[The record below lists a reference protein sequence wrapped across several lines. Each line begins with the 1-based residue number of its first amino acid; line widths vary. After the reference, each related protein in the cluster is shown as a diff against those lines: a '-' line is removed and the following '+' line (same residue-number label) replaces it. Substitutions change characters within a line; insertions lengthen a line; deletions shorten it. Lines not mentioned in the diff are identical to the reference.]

1 MKKITVL
8 VSIFFF
14 SIVSA
19 ISQPTQAEIDRM
31 MKEAKAEIEKM
42 KKDPANKELL
52 KNMPDMDSLM
62 KKMSTKDYETA
73 LKNITTASSALSA
86 KNKKLL
92 SVLPK
97 KILSANEFTTY
108 LKTLSAQLTQ
118 HIKSSSADSVR
129 LTLNQLGN
137 DAEKISY
144 AAMVAWYK
152 NDPEAA
158 VLLASMA
165 ATLSVDNDLSLS
177 NCAAIF
183 TLAGLENKAIP
194 ILQVLLQRQPNSSTI
209 LNNIAQAYSGLG
221 EVDTAMYYFGR
232 CIKIAPTHPEANNT
246 AAIICLKKGQTE
258 QAKKYCTQSLKGG
271 LTSEAVL
278 TYKKLFKDDDIG
290 KYIDLEPW
298 KVYPFNEHDFTFPD
312 QCEKNADAAT
322 VKREIEAYEKR
333 YRALLEKYK
342 DYEAEML
349 SKAEQISVQVA
360 KNPFENMD
368 MISSLTPY
376 SRRAAYA
383 HHRIV
388 VALLKEESDV
398 ISKHYKESKI
408 LDTEYYAKRKQLEK
422 KREQDNLACGNDNVC
437 VVKVHAAHCRQQNEL
452 SDEYLPKYAVINR
465 DYVKK
470 MWRMNKERFQAFS
483 VYLKMGVK
491 HTTVQF
497 YSYEA
502 HRISTLFNDPLLNGQ
517 IFITGYKL
525 ISPYCYMTDAEMKRI
540 DSLELKENKN
550 CNISVEVPMGV
561 AKMTFNCD
569 EFEFEGGELIKAKF
583 NKNFRSGQ
591 TTLYVGLG
599 AGATIPGFEASAT
612 QYVFVCFD
620 KNNKPVDVGTQGEL
634 ELDVKGVVKGDQKII
649 LKTSMNTGISLEPG
663 PLKHLTDVLPYAFK

>member
-1 MKKITVL
+1 M
-8 VSIFFF
+8 
-14 SIVSA
+14 
-19 ISQPTQAEIDRM
+19 
-31 MKEAKAEIEKM
+31 
-42 KKDPANKELL
+42 
-52 KNMPDMDSLM
+52 
-62 KKMSTKDYETA
+62 
-73 LKNITTASSALSA
+73 
-86 KNKKLL
+86 
-92 SVLPK
+92 
-97 KILSANEFTTY
+97 
-108 LKTLSAQLTQ
+108 
-118 HIKSSSADSVR
+118 
-129 LTLNQLGN
+129 GN
-137 DAEKISY
+137 DGEKISY
-144 AAMVAWYK
+144 AAMAAWYK

-194 ILQVLLQRQPNSSTI
+194 ILQVLLQRLPNSSTI

-271 LTSEAVL
+271 LTGEAVL

-298 KVYPFNEHDFTFPD
+298 KVYPFNEEDFTFPD
-312 QCEKNADAAT
+312 QCEKNADAET
-322 VKREIEAYEKR
+322 IKMEIEAYEKR
-333 YRALLEKYK
+333 YWALLEKYK

-349 SKAEQISVQVA
+349 SKAEQIRAHVA
-360 KNPFENMD
+360 KNPLENMD
-368 MISSLTPY
+368 MIASLTPY
-376 SRRAAYA
+376 SRRAGYAY
-383 HHRIV
+383 HKIV
-388 VALLKEESDV
+388 VALIKDMNDV
-398 ISKHYKESKI
+398 FWKRYNETKI
-408 LDTEYYAKRKQLEK
+408 LDIEFNAKKKILEN
-422 KREQDNLACGNDNVC
+422 KRNQDDLDCRNDNVC
-437 VVKVHAAHCRQQNEL
+437 VLKVHAAHCRQQNEL
-452 SDEYLPKYAVINR
+452 SDEYLPRYAVINR

-470 MWRMNKERFQAFS
+470 MWRINKERFQAFS
-483 VYLKMGVK
+483 VFLKMGVK

-497 YSYEA
+497 YTYEA
-502 HRISTLFNDPLLNGQ
+502 YRISSLFNDPLLNGH

-525 ISPYCYMTDAEMKRI
+525 ISPYCNMTNAEMKRI
-540 DSLELKENKN
+540 ESLEFKENKN

-583 NKNFRSGQ
+583 NKNFRSNQ

-634 ELDVKGVVKGDQKII
+634 ELDVKGVVKGDQKMI

-663 PLKHLTDVLPYAFK
+663 PLKHLTDVLPYLFK

>member
-1 MKKITVL
+1 MKKIFLIPIVL
-8 VSIFFF
+8 IVSISNLF
-14 SIVSA
+14 A
-19 ISQPTQAEIDRM
+19 QPTKAEIEKM

-42 KKDPANKELL
+42 KKDPEMKELM
-52 KNMPDMDSLM
+52 KDMPDMDSMM
-62 KKMSTKDYETA
+62 KIMGRKEVEAA
-73 LKNITTASSALSA
+73 LKNVTMASSALSA

-97 KILSANEFTTY
+97 KILNANEFTAY

-129 LTLNQLGN
+129 LTLKQLGN

-144 AAMVAWYK
+144 AAMAAWYK

-158 VLLASMA
+158 VLLASRA
-165 ATLSVDNDLSLS
+165 ATLSIDNDLSLS

-194 ILQVLLQRQPNSSTI
+194 ILQVLLQRQPNSSTV

-246 AAIICLKKGQTE
+246 AASIYLKKGQTE
-258 QAKKYCTQSLKGG
+258 QAKKSCTQSLKGG
-271 LTSEAVL
+271 LTGEAVQ
-278 TYKKLFKDDDIG
+278 TYKKLFKDDYDG
-290 KYIDLEPW
+290 KDIDLKPW

-322 VKREIEAYEKR
+322 VKLEIEAYEKR
-333 YRALLEKYK
+333 YRALLKKYESYK
-342 DYEAEML
+342 IEML
-349 SKAEQISVQVA
+349 GKAEQISAQVA
-360 KNPFENMD
+360 KNPLENMELTA
-368 MISSLTPY
+368 SSTPY
-376 SRRAAYA
+376 TRRASYAY
-383 HHRIV
+383 HRIV
-388 VALLKEESDV
+388 VALMYEESNV
-398 ISKHYKESKI
+398 FFKRIRESKI
-408 LDTEYYAKRKQLEK
+408 LDTEYNAKKKMLEK
-422 KREQDNLACGNDNVC
+422 KREQDHLACGNDNVC
-437 VVKVHAAHCRQQNEL
+437 MVKVHAAHCRQQDEL
-452 SDEYLPKYAVINR
+452 SDQYLSRYAVINR

-470 MWRMNKERFQAFS
+470 MWRINKERFQANS

-491 HTTVQF
+491 HTSAAF
-497 YSYEA
+497 YRMEA
-502 HRISTLFNDPLLNGQ
+502 YRIGSLFHDPLLNGH
-517 IFITGYKL
+517 IFHAGYKL
-525 ISPYCYMTDAEMKRI
+525 IDPYCNMSDAEMKRI

-550 CNISVEVPMGV
+550 CNINVEVPMGV

-591 TTLYVGLG
+591 TTLYVGVG
-599 AGATIPGFEASAT
+599 AGGTIPGFEASAT

-620 KNNKPVDVGTQGEL
+620 KNNQPVDVGIQGEL

-649 LKTSMNTGISLEPG
+649 LKTSMNTGITLEPG